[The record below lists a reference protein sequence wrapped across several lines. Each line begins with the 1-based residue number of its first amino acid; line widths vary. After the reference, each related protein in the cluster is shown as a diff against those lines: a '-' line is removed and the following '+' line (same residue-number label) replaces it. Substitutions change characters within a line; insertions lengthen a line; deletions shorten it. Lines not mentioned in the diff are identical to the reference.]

1 MLLKFRGTN
10 PPRKCSELLGFRKSG
25 DFMVGLFEN
34 SVRHL
39 ETFCIVNK
47 GIYSFYF
54 QCFAET
60 MQY

>member
-1 MLLKFRGTN
+1 
-10 PPRKCSELLGFRKSG
+10 
-25 DFMVGLFEN
+25 MVGLFEN

-60 MQY
+60 MQC